1 MTKRLIIICSLLVSL
16 NVMTQVTRAS
26 ISQHEISIG
35 ERVTLSYSLPLKFSE
50 SIAFNPFEKFIPVLK
65 SDNAGKNE
73 KASPETVEI
82 LLPFRD
88 TIIASEGGP
97 VWTGYY
103 EITVWDSGAFVVPG
117 PKIKLGKEQLQFPGV
132 SFTGRLTP
140 PIKGLENYDIKEFF
154 AELPP
159 QTVKEKLTSFLSHY
173 WWVIVLIL
181 IGLIGGI
188 WYRRTK
194 RKSSKDHK
202 ILTIYDQTIHKLSH
216 LERKEAWKN
225 GKVKAHYSELSLV
238 LKNYLSDVY
247 KLHLLERTTSET
259 LILIQRKVDTKELT
273 DKIKNILETADL
285 VKFAK
290 HSPMENEVRTH
301 LHECI
306 QLVILIHEQT
316 SVNHE

>member
-1 MTKRLIIICSLLVSL
+1 MIKRLLVIFSLLVSV
-16 NVMTQVTRAS
+16 NVMTQVTHAS

-35 ERVTLSYSLPLKFSE
+35 ERVTLSYSLPVKFSK
-50 SIAFNPFEKFIPVLK
+50 SVSFNPYEKFIPVLK
-65 SDNAGKNE
+65 SDNEGKNE

-117 PKIKLGKEQLQFPGV
+117 PKIKLGNEQLQFPGV

-159 QTVKEKLTSFLSHY
+159 QTMKEKVTSFLSHY
-173 WWVIVLIL
+173 WWVILLIL
-181 IGLIGGI
+181 GAMLSWL
-188 WYRRTK
+188 WYKHIK
-194 RKSSKDHK
+194 RNDSKHHKS
-202 ILTIYDQTIHKLSH
+202 LTIYEQVILKLDE
-216 LERKEAWKN
+216 LERKEGWKN
-225 GKVKAHYSELSLV
+225 GKVKTHYSELSFLM
-238 LKNYLSDVY
+238 KNYLGDVY
-247 KLHLLERTTSET
+247 NLHLLERTTSET
-259 LILIQRKVDTKELT
+259 LLLLGHNVDTKDLT
-273 DKIKNILETADL
+273 EKIKNILETADL

-290 HSPMENEVRTH
+290 YYPSENEVRTH
-301 LHECI
+301 LQECI
-306 QLVILIHEQT
+306 QLVTLIHEQT
-316 SVNHE
+316 SVPNE